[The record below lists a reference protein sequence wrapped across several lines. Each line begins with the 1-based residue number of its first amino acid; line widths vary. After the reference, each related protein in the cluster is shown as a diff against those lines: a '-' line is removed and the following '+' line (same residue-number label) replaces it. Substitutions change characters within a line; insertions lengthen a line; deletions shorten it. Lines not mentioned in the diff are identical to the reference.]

1 MLKDL
6 PCGDG
11 AWLSEAECAAFDLG
25 SFYGFVR
32 VDVEVEKRHP
42 WYGHLVV
49 AGSAREAA
57 AAAATEAVATAMV
70 GGLGGG
76 GLYRGLTRNLSRSLR
91 YAGLWRRLGD
101 GGCGCD

>member
-32 VDVEVEKRHP
+32 VDVEVEKRNP
-42 WYGHLVV
+42 WWP
-49 AGSAREAA
+49 
-57 AAAATEAVATAMV
+57 
-70 GGLGGG
+70 LGGG
-76 GLYRGLTRNLSRSLR
+76 GLGE
-91 YAGLWRRLGD
+91 GGGGGGGD
-101 GGCGCD
+101 GGGGDGDGGWAWWWRAI